1 MQLNSIGIA
10 GELRCVITDRDGTIK
25 NDTGYQKNLILNQ
38 GLDFFGGGHGGV
50 INFSCAIGGG
60 NSSPAVTQ
68 TTLDSFIA
76 ISIGSET
83 TSNYEYIDNNDGMYR
98 MWEQKKYRF
107 TGLDNANISEVGLVS
122 SGNSSLDYYLTT
134 RALIKDQMG
143 SPTTISVKTGETLDI
158 YYKIHKVIDTRDKV
172 FLINILDGNG
182 GMIPYNATLRPL
194 SVGSNKNKVS
204 SPAAEYRFLTV
215 NTTGLLPII
224 TATSSGDTVD
234 GKFSF
239 SSYSQGSFKITANLF
254 FSLNEANIGIKRL
267 DSYSAEYSGI
277 FPFQIQFDRVSDNA
291 PLTKTANQTLLIPLE
306 FSWGRYEG
314 VL

>member
-1 MQLNSIGIA
+1 MLLNNIGIA
-10 GELRCVITDRDGTIK
+10 GEVRYVVTAPNGK
-25 NDTGYQKNLILNQ
+25 VKADTGYQSNLILNQ
-38 GLDFFGGGHGGV
+38 GLDFFGGGRGGA
-50 INFSCAIGGG
+50 INFSCAVGGG
-60 NSSPAVTQ
+60 NSSPSVTQ

-76 ISIGSET
+76 ISIGGEV
-83 TSNYEYIDNNDGMYR
+83 TSSYAYIDKGDGMYR

-107 TGLDNANISEVGLVS
+107 TGLNNVNISEVGLVS
-122 SGNSSLDYYLTT
+122 SGSSSSDYYLTT
-134 RALIKDQMG
+134 RTLIKDQTG
-143 SPTTISVKTGETLDI
+143 NPTTISIKSGETLDI

-194 SVGSNKNKVS
+194 SVGSNKNKVTS
-204 SPAAEYRFLTV
+204 AATEYRFLTV

-239 SSYSQGSFKITANLF
+239 SGYSQGSFKITANLF
-254 FSLNEANIGIKRL
+254 FSLNEANIGIRRL

-277 FPFQIQFDRVSDNA
+277 LPFQIQFDRVSDNA
-291 PLTKTANQTLLIPLE
+291 PLTKTANQTLSIPLE

-314 VL
+314 AL